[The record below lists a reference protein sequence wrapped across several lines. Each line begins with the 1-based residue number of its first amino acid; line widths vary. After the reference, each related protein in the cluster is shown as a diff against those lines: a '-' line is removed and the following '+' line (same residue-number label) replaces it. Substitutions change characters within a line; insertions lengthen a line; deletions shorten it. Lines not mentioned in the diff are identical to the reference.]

1 MYFPLKILVMDRVG
15 IGIPKIVVWA
25 WPGFETNI
33 VRMATYKQK
42 FDAKQFEKT
51 FLVFEAI

>member
-1 MYFPLKILVMDRVG
+1 MDRVG